1 MAAPVAVC
9 AVAVSR
15 GLRASANNDLLSPAA
30 SKNQCDEAGDE
41 EEHTVHDPEHPRSL
55 KHSARLIG
63 INIYSSTRRN
73 AAQSSQVQR
82 RCAVFPSNLR
92 AIRIRNSPQRINTP
106 NKSAHEK
113 NIHEPDKA
121 AVLFGAVVGE
131 ERADGPDDGEDG
143 DNKEDKDGV
152 WG

>member
-1 MAAPVAVC
+1 MAVC
-9 AVAVSR
+9 AVSMSR
-15 GLRASANNDLLSPAA
+15 GVRASANNDLLSLVAP
-30 SKNQCDEAGDE
+30 KNQCDEAGDE

-55 KHSARLIG
+55 KHSACLIG
-63 INIYSSTRRN
+63 INIHSSTRRN

-82 RCAVFPSNLR
+82 RSAGFPSNLR
-92 AIRIRNSPQRINTP
+92 TICIRNSPQRINTP

-121 AVLFGAVVGE
+121 AILLGAVVGE

-143 DNKEDKDGV
+143 DNEEDKDGV